1 LIIKIIVVGK
11 TKETSL
17 RSLER
22 SYLERIARYTRVD
35 LVTVRQEKSPRGCTG
50 SRTLK
55 AEGKRIL
62 QELQKGDYLVVLDIA
77 GQELTSREL
86 ARFLEQHLISA
97 ARRLV
102 FVTGGPLGLDDAVKK
117 RADLLLSFSKLTFTH
132 EMIRVLLLEQL
143 YRAWTLLRG
152 EKYHK

>member
-1 LIIKIIVVGK
+1 MTIKIIVVGK

-22 SYLERIARYTRVD
+22 SYLERIARHTRVD
-35 LVTVRQEKSPRGCTG
+35 LVTIRQEKSPRGCTG

-62 QELQKGDYLVVLDIA
+62 RELHKGDYLVVLDIG
-77 GQELTSREL
+77 GQELTSPEL
-86 ARFLEQHLISA
+86 ARSLEQHLISA
-97 ARRLV
+97 ARRLA

-143 YRAWTLLRG
+143 YRAWTLLSG